1 MRVTMCASNEPY
13 LNEVDLYYPISVCL
27 NNDHHCG
34 NLFEPTW
41 ALQLSSL
48 VVLHNGNHL
57 QAQKLFPIV
66 GIISKEFMCIQN
78 IFFSFVSCYVSN
90 SVILY
95 VKSCIATSLD
105 SMSSHLI
112 AHVHMNQCHKPSA
125 NHLLNMPSSMANH
138 SGTLKQWSCR
148 RPPTLT
154 ICCQYMIGYAY
165 FKST

>member
-34 NLFEPTW
+34 NLFEPIW

-95 VKSCIATSLD
+95 VKSCIPTSLD

-112 AHVHMNQCHKPSA
+112 AHVHMSESMSQVIRKPSPQHA
-125 NHLLNMPSSMANH
+125 FINGQPFWHFETMIVPTPTRPHYMLPIHDRVCLL
-138 SGTLKQWSCR
+138 
-148 RPPTLT
+148 
-154 ICCQYMIGYAY
+154 
-165 FKST
+165 